1 MNQLTDRLRRRKR
14 RTIPELLLRQIAH
27 TIDGV
32 ELARQVCAEPVAR
45 AADRADDVV
54 AGTGEAGA
62 GQARAG
68 LGDAALTETGRT
80 ETGRTETGRAEMAE
94 IEHRGD
100 SARARLI
107 DHMSSSLTTPLDRED
122 IFRASRSIDDVLDN
136 VRDFI
141 RELDLWQVQIPSGG
155 AAALEAIADALVHLE
170 EGVRTIR
177 LPESQSHLLAA
188 RKAAKGVRSHYQHGL
203 AEIFDGELTMD
214 TLKRREALRRLD
226 VVSLRL
232 VEAADALLD
241 GQVKRTM

>member
-1 MNQLTDRLRRRKR
+1 MSRLSDRLRHRKR
-14 RTIPELLLRQIAH
+14 RTIPELLLRQIDH
-27 TIDGV
+27 TIAGV
-32 ELARQVCAEPVAR
+32 ALARQVCAGPGDAL
-45 AADRADDVV
+45 
-54 AGTGEAGA
+54 EAGPDLA
-62 GQARAG
+62 SAPVSG
-68 LGDAALTETGRT
+68 TPPVSETGRS
-80 ETGRTETGRAEMAE
+80 EMAE

-141 RELDLWQVQIPSGG
+141 RELDLWQVRIPAGG
-155 AAALEAIADALVHLE
+155 ADALEAIADALVHLQD
-170 EGVRTIR
+170 GVRSIR
-177 LPESQSHLLAA
+177 LPASQGHLLAA

-241 GQVKRTM
+241 GQIKRTM

>member
-32 ELARQVCAEPVAR
+32 ELARQVCAEPVVR
-45 AADRADDVV
+45 AADRADGAV
-54 AGTGEAGA
+54 AGAGEAGA
-62 GQARAG
+62 GQAGAG
-68 LGDAALTETGRT
+68 LGDAGLTQ
-80 ETGRTETGRAEMAE
+80 TGRTETGRAEMAE

-177 LPESQSHLLAA
+177 LPASQSHLLAA

-232 VEAADALLD
+232 VEATDALLD